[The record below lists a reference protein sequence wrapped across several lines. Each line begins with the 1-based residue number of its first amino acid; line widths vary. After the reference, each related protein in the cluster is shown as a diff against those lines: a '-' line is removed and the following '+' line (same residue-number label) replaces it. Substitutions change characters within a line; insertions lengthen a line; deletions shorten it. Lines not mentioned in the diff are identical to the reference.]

1 LYLTLSIGSSSTLKQ
16 TKKERDMEK
25 SLKIILVDDNTDYLF
40 TMETF
45 LQRNGF
51 EVHTADDGQ
60 KGLDLIRKEN
70 PDIVLLDVMMES
82 LFSGFELCKKIRT
95 EDDLKHIP
103 IIGISGMGDE
113 LGINYKQWPDFEYFS
128 PDAFLDKPVDKQ
140 RLLKLIPATIE
151 KAKKRKKRPKWKEK
165 MDNDWAKKAST
176 SQ

>member
-1 LYLTLSIGSSSTLKQ
+1 
-16 TKKERDMEK
+16 MEK
-25 SLKIILVDDNTDYLF
+25 SLKIVLVDDNTDYLF

-51 EVHTADDGQ
+51 DVYTADDGQ
-60 KGLDLIRKEN
+60 KGLELIRKEK

-82 LFSGFELCKKIRT
+82 LFSGFELCKKMRT
-95 EDDLKHIP
+95 EDELKHIP

-113 LGINYKQWPDFEYFS
+113 LGVDYKQFPDFEYFS

-140 RLLKLIPATIE
+140 RLLELIPETIE
-151 KAKKRKKRPKWKEK
+151 KARRRKKRPKWKEK
-165 MDNDWAKKAST
+165 MDEEWANKASR